1 VDRLPVGRRRDLAVQ
16 VGDAEVIARLRL
28 LGLMV
33 RPRAAITMWTFLV
46 IGLARHAGPTIS
58 TDLVWATIALA
69 ASYAVATSM
78 NDIADVQIDRTNGL
92 RDASRPLATGTA
104 SVADVRWTAAT
115 AGTIA
120 IAAALPLGAPGL
132 AVIGLCLAVDLAYS
146 ATPARVSRRWTLAPI
161 ALTVAYVA
169 LPYLLGIVV
178 AHGAWDAADLPLVA
192 GLCVLFFARIILK
205 DVRDRLGDAAHGKQ
219 TLLLRLGKD
228 TTCVVSIVA
237 AAVGIVVIVLAIRPP
252 APVVVAIA
260 FDAAAIVWML
270 ARLRVTTDPTAE
282 LVTIGTA
289 ARAGN
294 AVLVAVIAWLLLSAQ
309 DAPPMQASLVVATL
323 TAVAAVGFL
332 DLALKPERARVAY
345 KG

>member
-1 VDRLPVGRRRDLAVQ
+1 VT
-16 VGDAEVIARLRL
+16 ARMRL

-58 TDLVWATIALA
+58 ADLVWATIALA

-104 SVADVRWTAAT
+104 SVADVRWTAVT

-120 IAAALPLGAPGL
+120 VAAALPLGAPGL
-132 AVIGLCLAVDLAYS
+132 AVIGLCLAVDVAYS
-146 ATPARVSRRWTLAPI
+146 ATPARLSRRWTLAPI

-205 DVRDRLGDAAHGKQ
+205 DIRDRLGDDAHGKR

-228 TTCVVSIVA
+228 TTCVVSILA
-237 AAVGIVVIVLAIRPP
+237 AALGIAVIVLAIRPP
-252 APVVVAIA
+252 APVVAVIGL
-260 FDAAAIVWML
+260 DAAAIVWML
-270 ARLRVTTDPTAE
+270 ARLRVTADPTAE

-294 AVLVAVIAWLLLSAQ
+294 AVLIAVIAWLLLSAQ
-309 DAPPMQASLVVATL
+309 GAPPAQASLVVATL
-323 TAVAAVGFL
+323 TAIAAVGFC
-332 DLALKPERARVAY
+332 DLALRPERARVAY

>member
-1 VDRLPVGRRRDLAVQ
+1 VTT
-16 VGDAEVIARLRL
+16 RLRL

-58 TDLVWATIALA
+58 ADLVWATIALA

-104 SVADVRWTAAT
+104 SVTDVRWTAAT

-120 IAAALPLGAPGL
+120 VAAALPLGAPGL
-132 AVIGLCLAVDLAYS
+132 AVIGLCLAVGVAYS
-146 ATPARVSRRWTLAPI
+146 ATPARLSRRWTLAPI

-178 AHGAWDAADLPLVA
+178 AHGAWDSADLPLVA

-205 DVRDRLGDAAHGKQ
+205 DVRDRLGDEAHGKR

-228 TTCVVSIVA
+228 TTCVVSIGA
-237 AAVGIVVIVLAIRPP
+237 AALGIAVIVLAIRPP
-252 APVVVAIA
+252 APVVAVIGL
-260 FDAAAIVWML
+260 DAAATVWML
-270 ARLRVTTDPTAE
+270 ARLRVTADPTAE

-294 AVLVAVIAWLLLSAQ
+294 AVLIAVIAWLLLSAQ
-309 DAPPMQASLVVATL
+309 GAPPAQASLVVATL
-323 TAVAAVGFL
+323 TAIAAVGFC
-332 DLALKPERARVAY
+332 DLALRPERARVAY